1 MRQISVLLVVAL
13 TVTTTFAYP
22 ASYEKD
28 KESDTSEDAEFI
40 VVPLSAQRPTYY
52 NRYPSSFEGFDGVI
66 DTGDFAPVPARPVYF
81 PSYNPF
87 SWHLSGYLDD
97 ILKRMRDRFAGSWNP
112 FYSGIPSTVD
122 FVPSGPGIW
131 PSEIPDD
138 SSSEDG
144 TNTNSTSTVKVIDG
158 HKVVINDTY
167 YTKKTEYGT
176 SIFKV
181 RVIDVKPASGEGD
194 AEETPG
200 APKPEQPTE
209 EVETGNR
216 NGEDDETESKKP
228 ESTTVDPTTRDT
240 ELESSDEG
248 GETSAD
254 DNLNTIDSGSDD
266 GDIDGPKA
274 KEAAPEES
282 DKTESSEQQW
292 AGLESFEAG
301 PANPP
306 MDRLN
311 DSPELAL
318 QRNRANSEL
327 LDSSSEEED
336 ATDSDTVKAAREP
349 LSDEWPQEDDRKRII
364 VSVNRFDNRFAA
376 NQQTQDTGAG
386 AQEQFD
392 LSNDIAINYRLAAD
406 KTVTINPNAITFNPM
421 SPPPVIVQRD
431 PLPSSAGEGAVP
443 GFPPQAGGGRPPSM
457 GFPPTGQ
464 AGFPAMVPFPG
475 FPGAFPGGGQFPVQP
490 FPPQTPLFGFP
501 ALGGPGIR
509 PNFGV
514 PANPQVPP
522 FFFGNGP
529 FGRP

>member
-97 ILKRMRDRFAGSWNP
+97 ILKRMRDRFSGSWNP

-194 AEETPG
+194 GGEETP

-209 EVETGNR
+209 VELGNR
-216 NGEDDETESKKP
+216 NGEDEPAEPKKP

-240 ELESSDEG
+240 ELESSAE
-248 GETSAD
+248 GETPAD
-254 DNLNTIDSGSDD
+254 DNLNTIDSGSD
-266 GDIDGPKA
+266 GDIDAPKA

-282 DKTESSEQQW
+282 DKTEVNTESSTDT
-292 AGLESFEAG
+292 A
-301 PANPP
+301 
-306 MDRLN
+306 
-311 DSPELAL
+311 
-318 QRNRANSEL
+318 
-327 LDSSSEEED
+327 ED
-336 ATDSDTVKAAREP
+336 ATSAATTT
-349 LSDEWPQEDDRKRII
+349 
-364 VSVNRFDNRFAA
+364 AA
-376 NQQTQDTGAG
+376 P
-386 AQEQFD
+386 
-392 LSNDIAINYRLAAD
+392 AA
-406 KTVTINPNAITFNPM
+406 TTA
-421 SPPPVIVQRD
+421 
-431 PLPSSAGEGAVP
+431 AA
-443 GFPPQAGGGRPPSM
+443 A
-457 GFPPTGQ
+457 
-464 AGFPAMVPFPG
+464 
-475 FPGAFPGGGQFPVQP
+475 
-490 FPPQTPLFGFP
+490 
-501 ALGGPGIR
+501 
-509 PNFGV
+509 
-514 PANPQVPP
+514 
-522 FFFGNGP
+522 
-529 FGRP
+529 